1 MMNFMKKKERFFD
14 LCYGFLWMAVCRN
27 SYLMQH
33 HYNYII
39 LQYPILLVPDTIYYI
54 VRNAKQYIMKIFFE
68 IFKKLM
74 KGMWEYVGILQ
85 NKLINVK

>member
-33 HYNYII
+33 HYNYYTTVSYTSGTRHHI
-39 LQYPILLVPDTIYYI
+39 LHCEKCKAVH
-54 VRNAKQYIMKIFFE
+54 NENIF
-68 IFKKLM
+68 
-74 KGMWEYVGILQ
+74 
-85 NKLINVK
+85 